1 VQVGCTIRLT
11 LLGSQ
16 KAVKDYSHFCQTPH
30 CTHQHN
36 CKKCPL
42 YTKAEEDDAT
52 AMRAAG
58 YAALQKVAQLGVP
71 VVAAAAAAGNGGAAA
86 VGQADGTSVAP
97 SIDVESLL
105 K

>member
-1 VQVGCTIRLT
+1 MHWTAFGSNVLFLR
-11 LLGSQ
+11 GSQ

-30 CTHQHN
+30 CTHQNN

-42 YTKAEEDDAT
+42 YTKAEEDDAA

-58 YAALQKVAQLGVP
+58 YAALQQVAQLGVP
-71 VVAAAAAAGNGGAAA
+71 AVAAQADGAAA
-86 VGQADGTSVAP
+86 AP